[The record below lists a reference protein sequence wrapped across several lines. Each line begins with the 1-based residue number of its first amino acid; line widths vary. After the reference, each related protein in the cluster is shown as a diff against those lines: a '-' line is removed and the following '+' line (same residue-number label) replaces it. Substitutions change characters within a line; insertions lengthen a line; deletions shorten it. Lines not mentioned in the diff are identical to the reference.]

1 MPVEIIQPQEGYVR
15 ILGVG
20 DPVAPTEVEYEVQGG
35 TTGTQ
40 PTFSGI
46 PLFNGSYVRTGV
58 LCHFRITVDFDNIT
72 NFGTGQYYVTLP
84 FPAKY
89 DYQLA
94 SGALHDVSTSRN
106 YPIFGDVA
114 PGSNELYL
122 ESLDS
127 QGNTVYQVDFTHT
140 APVTLNVADSFHV
153 SGTYIIE
160 EEI

>member
-40 PTFSGI
+40 PTFSGT

-72 NFGTGQYYVTLP
+72 NFGTGQYYLTLP

-94 SGALHDVSTSRN
+94 SGVLHDISTSRN
-106 YPIFGDVA
+106 YPIFGDIA

>member
-35 TTGTQ
+35 TTETQ
-40 PTFSGI
+40 PTFSGT

-140 APVTLNVADSFHV
+140 VPVTLNVADSFHV

>member
-40 PTFSGI
+40 PTFSGT